1 MNDIQW
7 FATFFGRL
15 FVGGFFVWLA
25 VMMLRD
31 RKAMLEWLKSKK
43 VPWLNIVYPTAIA
56 LQLLGGALLILGMQ
70 MRLGALLLLAY
81 NVPEMITLHDFWR
94 HKGSDR
100 HREMLYFMKDL
111 AICGGLLFI
120 LALG

>member
-7 FATFFGRL
+7 FATFFGRI

-25 VMMLRD
+25 VMMIRD

-43 VPWLNIVYPTAIA
+43 VPWLKVVYPTAIA
-56 LQLLGGALLILGMQ
+56 LQLLGGALLILGTQ
-70 MRLGALLLLAY
+70 MRLGALLLLIY
-81 NVPEMITLHDFWR
+81 NVPEMVKLHDFWN
-94 HKGSDR
+94 HKGPDR
-100 HREMLYFMKDL
+100 HREMLYFMKDV